1 MAHLIQIV
9 GDLGGDRALLF
20 AGGGDLGTHLQYRI
34 AVVAQLLDIEPH
46 LADELLAA
54 GGAPY
59 SLFHDLVQ
67 RAGTGL
73 QLFDHLLDLH
83 RRLLGTAGE
92 CTHLISY
99 HRKAAT
105 LLTGTGRFDGGVQG
119 QQVGLLGDGVDDVD
133 HFIDPV
139 GVVGEPLDR
148 AGGVAN
154 LVGQGADRLD
164 GAGYPVGAIGRLF
177 ARLAGLLQG
186 VVGITRHF
194 ADRCRHLFHGGGQ

>member
-9 GDLGGDRALLF
+9 GDLGGDRALFL
-20 AGGGDLGTHLQYRI
+20 AGGSDLGAHLQYRI

-59 SLFHDLVQ
+59 GLFHDLVQ
-67 RAGTGL
+67 RPGTGL
-73 QLFDHLLDLH
+73 QLFDHLLDFH

-92 CTHLISY
+92 GTHLISY
-99 HRKAAT
+99 HRKAAA
-105 LLTGTGRFDGGVQG
+105 LLTGPGRFDGGVEG

-133 HFIDPV
+133 HLVDPV
-139 GVVGEPLDR
+139 GVVGQAFDR

-154 LVGQGADRLD
+154 LVGQGADRFY

-186 VVGITRHF
+186 VVGIARHF
-194 ADRCRHLFHGGGQ
+194 ADCRRHLLHGGGQ